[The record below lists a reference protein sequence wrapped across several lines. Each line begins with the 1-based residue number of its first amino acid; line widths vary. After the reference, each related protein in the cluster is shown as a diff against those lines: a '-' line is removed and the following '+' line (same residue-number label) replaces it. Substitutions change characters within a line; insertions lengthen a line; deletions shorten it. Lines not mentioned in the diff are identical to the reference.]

1 MSKKSRRLARSG
13 VAAPAPAPVAAA
25 PADPWAALSDREWS
39 FWFLPDAESH
49 VVDERALHGL
59 MKDWRHGRATRTL
72 SQVFGDAYFAIFSVV
87 LVGAMVVNLVVTAQA
102 SAQGCDT
109 AACASGRTLL
119 PWALWLT
126 VASVSFAVA
135 RLFGPV
141 MASAAEGFWLM
152 EAPLRR
158 SRLLRGR
165 FWLVVAGAIGLGAV
179 LASLVAALAGAPGD
193 QVLAWALA
201 TGSTSGAVM
210 AFAALEQAHER
221 AWPGRILQAVAGAS
235 AAGTLVLMVA
245 VSAGWVAL
253 ALPPGVEAVP
263 WVVAAVAGV
272 ATLGLAAWASG
283 LLDGIRRARLL
294 SGGSF
299 VSGMQGAMFALD
311 LGLARDILVERDAVA
326 RGHVRPTRGR
336 GVGLTALVWRDA
348 QRLVRFP
355 RQLVGVGAA
364 ILVPYA
370 VDALGLGAMTPFIA
384 GLALVFA
391 LVPLLGNLRVLTRT
405 GGLARTLPFSTAQI
419 RTATMVVPAVLA
431 TLWAVAIW
439 PASLGLTG
447 GSHREPLEAVG
458 VSVAT
463 ALAGLLGAVRWQT
476 ARPVDFG
483 TPMVATSAGAMPPT
497 LVLNLFRGFDV
508 VALVTAPLLLGAS
521 PLWSLGLGAI
531 VLMVLR
537 NGKSM
542 TELQADAEEQREQL
556 DALKAENRAEKGP
569 EKIRLSRPSR

>member
-1 MSKKSRRLARSG
+1 MSRRARRPARPG
-13 VAAPAPAPVAAA
+13 APAAPAAVAPPAPV
-25 PADPWAALSDREWS
+25 DPWAGLADREYS
-39 FWFLPDAESH
+39 FWFLPDAEPH

-72 SQVFGDAYFAIFSVV
+72 SQALGDAYFALFSVV

-165 FWLVVAGAIGLGAV
+165 FWLVTAGASGLGAV
-179 LASLVAALAGAPGD
+179 VAALVAALSGAAGG

-201 TGSTSGAVM
+201 TGLTSGAVI

-221 AWPGRILQAVAGAS
+221 AWPGRLLQGLAGAG
-235 AAGTLVLMVA
+235 ATATLVLMVA
-245 VSAGWVAL
+245 VSAGWTSLV
-253 ALPPGVEAVP
+253 LPAWVDAVP

-272 ATLGLAAWASG
+272 AGLGLAAWASG
-283 LLDGIRRARLL
+283 LLDRIRRARLL

-336 GVGLTALVWRDA
+336 GVGLAALVWRDA

-355 RQLVGVGAA
+355 RQLVGLAA
-364 ILVPYA
+364 AALVPYA
-370 VDALGLGAMTPFIA
+370 VDALGLSAMTPFLA

-391 LVPLLGNLRVLTRT
+391 LVPLLGNLRVLSRT
-405 GGLARTLPFSTAQI
+405 GGLARTLPFSTAAI
-419 RTATMVVPAVLA
+419 RTATMVVPGILAAV
-431 TLWAVAIW
+431 WAVATW

-447 GSHREPLEAVG
+447 GAHREPLEAAG
-458 VSVAT
+458 VAVAT

-497 LVLNLFRGFDV
+497 LVFNLFRGFDV

-521 PLWSLGLGAI
+521 PWWSLGLGAI
-531 VLMVLR
+531 VLLVLR

-542 TELQADAEEQREQL
+542 AELQADAEEQRQQIEE
-556 DALKAENRAEKGP
+556 LKATNARAGQP